1 MPKDGRL
8 IRRYLRNEK
17 RARSKQQTFS
27 WANNN
32 RVPSKDRKRLMFFRG
47 WMFVH
52 FVPRRHIYI
61 YQQNRRRK
69 RSMRKRGTKDVEES
83 ARFRLIKNCSLVISN
98 VNGSFCLLR
107 LSRARALISRRS
119 RATLRFRCETRA
131 GRTGRL
137 INTANCASG

>member
-8 IRRYLRNEK
+8 IRRYLRNER

-27 WANNN
+27 WTSNN

-61 YQQNRRRK
+61 SAKSAAKEEQEEEGDEGRRRE
-69 RSMRKRGTKDVEES
+69 REV
-83 ARFRLIKNCSLVISN
+83 
-98 VNGSFCLLR
+98 SFD
-107 LSRARALISRRS
+107 
-119 RATLRFRCETRA
+119 
-131 GRTGRL
+131 
-137 INTANCASG
+137 